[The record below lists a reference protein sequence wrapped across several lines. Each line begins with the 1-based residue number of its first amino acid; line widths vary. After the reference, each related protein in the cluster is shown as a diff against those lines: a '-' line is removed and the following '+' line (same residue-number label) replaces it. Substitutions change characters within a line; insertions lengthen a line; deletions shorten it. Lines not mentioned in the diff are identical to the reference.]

1 MFIKERKK
9 KIKNSLTL
17 LGFTESNGQHFNFIY
32 TTQVKSMMYG
42 FGDEETPCQETV
54 ELLEEMVINFI
65 QNMVSKMTQKHIDF
79 LPLRF
84 SLIVLFFVT
93 KPRSIRQYAPWS

>member
-1 MFIKERKK
+1 
-9 KIKNSLTL
+9 
-17 LGFTESNGQHFNFIY
+17 
-32 TTQVKSMMYG
+32 MMYG